1 MKNVTLPIRFGIV
14 ISASLIAYFLFLALF
29 NLHTNPIF
37 SLGNGLITAF
47 GIYEV
52 IKYYKI
58 KVGKQFTYA
67 NGFKQGLIAG
77 FVGALIFSAFFLL
90 YATEVNP
97 LFLAQ
102 LLEVFEGQYNVGAGM
117 VTFVVA
123 IMGFSTTVVLTL
135 TFMQLFKDSRNTP
148 NAEGKRDGEITLKK
162 VS

>member
-1 MKNVTLPIRFGIV
+1 MKNITLPIRFGLA
-14 ISASLIAYFLFLALF
+14 ISASLIAYFLVLALF

-52 IKYYKI
+52 IKYYKLQS
-58 KVGKQFTYA
+58 GKAFTYS

-77 FVGALIFSAFFLL
+77 FIATLIFTAFFLL
-90 YATEVNP
+90 YATEVNT

-117 VTFVVA
+117 VAFVVA

-148 NAEGKRDGEITLKK
+148 NAEGKRDGEITLRK